1 MYSDMRPLYKILLS
15 LSLLAMGFTSAAQQ
29 KEWIS
34 TWAPA
39 LQIAEPHNTPPVSL
53 EGNSLLQILQ
63 VSSGGKELRV
73 RLSNIFN
80 EEETVIRS
88 VEIARACSMGAV
100 PDYKPGSLR
109 KVTFGGNRSF
119 TIGAGK
125 SICSDPVKLR
135 IRDREN
141 LAVIIHFDK
150 VSSSVITS
158 HPGSRTTSYIAG
170 GDTMDFSEAVR
181 TDHWYILSGIEVPA
195 RPDSRLIAVLG
206 DSITDGRGTTT
217 NGQDRWSDVL
227 SRRLL
232 EDASTK
238 HVAVVNKGLGGN
250 CILEGG
256 LGPVGAER
264 YQRDLF
270 DEPGVRYIILFEGV
284 NDIGPSKDA
293 VATVAGI
300 EKTYREIIAKAHR
313 DGIKVF
319 GATIMP
325 FEGNGYFSEE
335 HETARQAL
343 NGWIRT
349 HEGFDGVIDFDA
361 VMRDPEHPSRLQ
373 EKYLFENDWLHV
385 NASGYHDMGM
395 CIDLNLFR

>member
-1 MYSDMRPLYKILLS
+1 MRPFIKIILS
-15 LSLLAMGFTSAAQQ
+15 FSLIALGFTSEARQ
-29 KEWIS
+29 KTWIS

-39 LQIAEPHNTPPVSL
+39 LQIAEPHNTPPVAL

-63 VSSGGKELRV
+63 VSKGGRELRV
-73 RLSNIFN
+73 RISNIFN
-80 EEETVIRS
+80 EEETVIS
-88 VEIARACSMGAV
+88 GVEIACACSMGAV
-100 PDYKPGSLR
+100 PDIKRGSLR
-109 KVTFGGNRSF
+109 EVTFGGSGSL
-119 TIGAGK
+119 TVGAGE
-125 SICSDPVKLR
+125 SICSDPVRLR

-170 GDTMDFSEAVR
+170 GDTMDFSDAVR
-181 TDHWYILSGIEVPA
+181 TDHWYFLSGIEVPA
-195 RPDSRLIAVLG
+195 KRNSRLIAVLG

-217 NGQDRWSDVL
+217 NGQDRWTDVL

-232 EDASTK
+232 SEPVTRNVS
-238 HVAVVNKGLGGN
+238 VVNKGLGGN

-256 LGPVGAER
+256 LGPVGAVR

-293 VATVAGI
+293 MATVAGI
-300 EKTYREIIAKAHR
+300 EKTYREIVAKAHH

-335 HETARQAL
+335 HEAARQDL
-343 NGWIRT
+343 NQWIRSYD
-349 HEGFDGVIDFDA
+349 GFDGVIDFDA

-395 CIDLNLFR
+395 SIDLNLFK